1 MCFIGQN
8 ISQKKSSNILQH
20 LMEELSFI
28 LPKQTLGI
36 IWAGDKLTVWCIID
50 CKIGKVSKDW
60 LKIAVLF

>member
-1 MCFIGQN
+1 
-8 ISQKKSSNILQH
+8 

-36 IWAGDKLTVWCIID
+36 IWAGDKLTVWYIID
-50 CKIGKVSKDW
+50 CKIGKISKDW